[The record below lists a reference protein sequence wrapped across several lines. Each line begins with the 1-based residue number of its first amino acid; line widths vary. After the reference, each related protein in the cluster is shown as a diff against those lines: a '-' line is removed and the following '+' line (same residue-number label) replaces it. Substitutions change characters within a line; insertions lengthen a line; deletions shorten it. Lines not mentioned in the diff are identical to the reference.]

1 MELMGGRAGFL
12 QTILA
17 ILILGA
23 VLFAGALFIPWQGV
37 NWGKISFL
45 PAQTITVVGEA
56 QTQERSQV
64 ANFTAGV
71 TVIGDDKEAAI
82 AEVNQKTE
90 ALIESV
96 KGFGIEDKDIKTQN
110 ISVHQEEE
118 TFYEEGRQKRRPGQ
132 WRVSNSITITLR
144 DVDRASALADLL
156 AKSGATNVYG
166 PNFSLE
172 EGQIS
177 DEALL
182 EEAINDAKEK
192 AGIIAASGGGSL
204 GRILSITEGSQA
216 PRLYTG
222 IGEAGGGGTPIEP
235 GSTTVSKSVTV
246 VFELK

>member
-1 MELMGGRAGFL
+1 MGGRPFL
-12 QTILA
+12 KVIFG
-17 ILILGA
+17 LIFLG
-23 VLFAGALFIPWQGV
+23 VLFVGLYFIPWSEV
-37 NWGKISFL
+37 NWGKVAFI
-45 PAQTITVVGEA
+45 PGRTITVSGQA
-56 QTQERSQV
+56 TSQEKSQI
-64 ANFTAGV
+64 ATFTAGV
-71 TVIGDDKEAAI
+71 TVISDDKEAAI

-96 KGFGIEDKDIKTQN
+96 KSFGIEDKDIKTQN
-110 ISVHQEEE
+110 ISVHQDEE

-132 WRVSNSITITLR
+132 WRVNNSITITLR
-144 DVDRASALADLL
+144 DVDRASELADLL

-192 AGIIAASGGGSL
+192 AGIIAASSGGSL
-204 GRILSITEGSQA
+204 GRILSITEGYQA
-216 PRLYTG
+216 PRLYPAM
-222 IGEAGGGGTPIEP
+222 GEAGGGGAPIEP
-235 GSTTVSKSVTV
+235 GSATVSKSVTV